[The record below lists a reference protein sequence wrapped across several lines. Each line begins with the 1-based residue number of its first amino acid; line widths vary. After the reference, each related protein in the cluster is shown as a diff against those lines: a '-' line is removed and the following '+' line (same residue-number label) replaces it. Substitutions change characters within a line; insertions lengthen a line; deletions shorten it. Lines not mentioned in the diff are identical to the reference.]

1 MSLSSSAR
9 SAAEMSVQTGKATSG
24 PTIWSAPV
32 VALAC
37 VGVAG
42 ILASAWI
49 PAWSWWIAAAFVAA
63 GAGAS
68 WWSAHPAHLARPTP
82 TSGARSAQT
91 PGAGSAL
98 SRLCA
103 SVLPIWSRQIGAARI
118 QTNLAMEVLTERFAG
133 MSQRLCQAMDRSSH
147 DANDNMLGALNN
159 AQSQLSDLLT
169 ELRSALELRS
179 QLLTEVVAVTKFVGQ
194 LQDMA
199 TEVGAI
205 ARQTNLLSIN
215 AAIEAARAG
224 ETGRGFAVV
233 AKEVRML
240 STESGQTGDRIAVVV
255 RQVSD
260 AIARAKTSYESF
272 AAHDTQMMDRA
283 SHTIEDVVQRMRNTA
298 CEVSD
303 SSEQL
308 RQEGMA
314 IRNEIDQVLVAIQA
328 QDRISQ
334 MLEHTVADQTRLV
347 SSLDSPADAQEW
359 LTRLRSTY
367 TTPDEQAAHDD
378 LPLPPPVIT
387 QAIDTAEQ
395 DTTFF

>member
-9 SAAEMSVQTGKATSG
+9 SAAEMSVQIGKDTAGTATWG
-24 PTIWSAPV
+24 VPV
-32 VALAC
+32 IALA
-37 VGVAG
+37 GLGAAG
-42 ILASAWI
+42 ILASAWV
-49 PAWSWWIAAAFVAA
+49 PAWSWLIATGFLAL
-63 GAGAS
+63 GAGT
-68 WWSAHPAHLARPTP
+68 WWRIRPQSSHQTSSTTP
-82 TSGARSAQT
+82 TSST
-91 PGAGSAL
+91 GSAL

-118 QTNLAMEVLTERFAG
+118 QTNLAMEVLTERFGG
-133 MSQRLCQAMDRSSH
+133 MSQRLCQAMDRSSS
-147 DANDNMLGALNN
+147 DANNNMVGALSD
-159 AQSQLSDLLT
+159 AQTQLSALLT

-179 QLLTEVVAVTKFVGQ
+179 QLLTEVVTVTKFVGQ

-240 STESGQTGDRIAVVV
+240 STESGQTGDRIAEVV

-283 SHTIEDVVQRMRNTA
+283 SQTIEDVVQRMRNTA
-298 CEVSD
+298 CEVTD

-308 RQEGMA
+308 RQEGLA
-314 IRNEIDQVLVAIQA
+314 IRNEIDEVLVAIQA

-334 MLEHTVADQTRLV
+334 MLEHTVADQARLV
-347 SSLDSPADAQEW
+347 QSLDTPADAQEW
-359 LTRLRSTY
+359 LAHLRSTY

-378 LPLPPPVIT
+378 LPLPPPVIA
-387 QAIDTAEQ
+387 QAAGAAEQ

>member
-9 SAAEMSVQTGKATSG
+9 TAAEMPVQPRMGALEGHLWSV
-24 PTIWSAPV
+24 PV
-32 VALAC
+32 IALAGT
-37 VGVAG
+37 GVAG
-42 ILASAWI
+42 ILIAAWVPTWSWLIALTFLALGAATWWWSRPAASAA
-49 PAWSWWIAAAFVAA
+49 PSKGVAHASA
-63 GAGAS
+63 GGSHTA
-68 WWSAHPAHLARPTP
+68 LA
-82 TSGARSAQT
+82 
-91 PGAGSAL
+91 
-98 SRLCA
+98 RLCA
-103 SVLPIWSRQIGAARI
+103 SVLPIWSRQIGAART
-118 QTNLAMEVLTERFAG
+118 QMSLAMDVLTDRFGG

-147 DANDNMLGALNN
+147 DANDNMLGALND
-159 AQSQLSDLLT
+159 AQSQLSALLT

-179 QLLTEVVAVTKFVGQ
+179 QLLTEVVTVTKFVGQ

-240 STESGQTGDRIAVVV
+240 STESGQTGDRISVVV
-255 RQVSD
+255 RQVSE
-260 AIARAKTSYESF
+260 AIERAKASYDTF
-272 AAHDTQMMDRA
+272 AAHDAQMMDRA
-283 SHTIEDVVQRMRNTA
+283 SQTIEDVVQRMRNTA
-298 CEVSD
+298 TEVTD

-308 RQEGMA
+308 RQEGLA
-314 IRNEIDQVLVAIQA
+314 IRNEIDEVLVAIQS

-347 SSLDSPADAQEW
+347 NSLDTPGEPQEW
-359 LTRLRSTY
+359 LAHLRSTY

-378 LPLPPPVIT
+378 LPLPPPVIA
-387 QAIDTAEQ
+387 QSIDTAEQ

>member
-9 SAAEMSVQTGKATSG
+9 SAAEMSDQIGKDAPSTGTWG
-24 PTIWSAPV
+24 VPV
-32 VALAC
+32 IALA
-37 VGVAG
+37 GLGAAG
-42 ILASAWI
+42 ILASAWV
-49 PAWSWWIAAAFVAA
+49 PSWSWLIAVLFLAA
-63 GAGAS
+63 GAVT
-68 WWSAHPAHLARPTP
+68 WWRSRPRVP
-82 TSGARSAQT
+82 AQT
-91 PGAGSAL
+91 AQHNHNASGGSTL

-103 SVLPIWSRQIGAARI
+103 SVLPIWSRQINAART
-118 QTNLAMEVLTERFAG
+118 QTNLAMEVLTARFGG
-133 MSQRLCQAMDRSSH
+133 MSQRLCQAMDRSSN
-147 DANDNMLGALNN
+147 DANTNMLGALND
-159 AQSQLSDLLT
+159 AQTQLSALLT

-179 QLLTEVVAVTKFVGQ
+179 QLLTEVVTVTKFVGQ

-240 STESGQTGDRIAVVV
+240 STESGQTGDRIADVV

-272 AAHDTQMMDRA
+272 AAHDSQMMDRA
-283 SHTIEDVVQRMRNTA
+283 SQTIEDVVQRMRNTA
-298 CEVSD
+298 CEVTD

-308 RQEGMA
+308 RQEGLA
-314 IRNEIDQVLVAIQA
+314 IRNEIDEVLVAIQA

-334 MLEHTVADQTRLV
+334 MLEHTLADQARLV
-347 SSLDSPADAQEW
+347 QNLDTPTDAQEW
-359 LTRLRSTY
+359 LNHLRSTY

-378 LPLPPPVIT
+378 LPLPPPVIA
-387 QAIDTAEQ
+387 QAAGTAEQ